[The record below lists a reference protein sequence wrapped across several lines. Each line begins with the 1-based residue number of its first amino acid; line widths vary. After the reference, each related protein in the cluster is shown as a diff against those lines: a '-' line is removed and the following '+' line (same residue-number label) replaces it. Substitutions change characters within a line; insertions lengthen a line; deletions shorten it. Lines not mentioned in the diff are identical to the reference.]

1 MNFRRLRYFH
11 AVARQGSFRR
21 AAEVL
26 RISQPAL
33 SRQIQILEREIGT
46 SLFSRAAKR
55 VMLTPAGNIL
65 FGHSSRLLDEIEAVL
80 EEIRRLGDRK
90 RNELTLGAIQSTL
103 DHVLPR
109 AIDRV
114 HRHYPQLHLTVQ
126 GFRSDEIIDRVARGT
141 LDLGV
146 VATPVSDPRLDVR
159 AIAEDRFV
167 AVVSSSHRLAGA
179 ATTTLKDVLAE
190 PLITFPRS
198 YVIRQVIAAA
208 AAQENLKM
216 EVAVELEIIEAI
228 KALVRSNV
236 GVSILPGVAVLGE
249 SGAGAL
255 RAIPFVDQRLRRE
268 IACIHR
274 ASEEETPGARH
285 LVGAIGEVLKGP
297 VAGVGSR
304 RSRLR
309 RARAAAG
316 G

>member
-1 MNFRRLRYFH
+1 MNFRRLKYFH

-21 AAEVL
+21 AAAVL

-33 SRQIQILEREIGT
+33 SRQIQIFEREIGT
-46 SLFSRAAKR
+46 RLFSRAAKR
-55 VMLTPAGNIL
+55 ATLTPAGNIL

-90 RNELTLGAIQSTL
+90 KNELTLGAIQSTL
-103 DHVLPR
+103 DHVLPQ

-146 VATPVSDPRLDVR
+146 VATPVSDPRLDVEI
-159 AIAEDRFV
+159 IAEDRFV
-167 AVVSSSHRLAGA
+167 AVVSSTHRLAGV
-179 ATTTLKDVLAE
+179 ATTTLEDVLAE

-208 AAQENLKM
+208 AAAEDLKM

-249 SGAGAL
+249 SSAGPL
-255 RAIPFVDQRLRRE
+255 RAIPFADQGLRRD
-268 IACIHR
+268 IACIRR
-274 ASEEETPGARH
+274 ASEEQTPGATY
-285 LVGAIGEVLKGP
+285 LVAAIGEVLKEP
-297 VAGVGSR
+297 AAGAGMR
-304 RSRLR
+304 A
-309 RARAAAG
+309 ARATRPPP
-316 G
+316 

>member
-1 MNFRRLRYFH
+1 MNFRRLKYFH

-21 AAEVL
+21 AAAVL

-33 SRQIQILEREIGT
+33 SRQIQIFEREIGT
-46 SLFSRAAKR
+46 RLFSRAAKR
-55 VMLTPAGNIL
+55 ATLTPAGNIL

-90 RNELTLGAIQSTL
+90 KNELTLGAIQSTL
-103 DHVLPR
+103 DHVLPQ

-146 VATPVSDPRLDVR
+146 VATPVSDPRLDVEI
-159 AIAEDRFV
+159 IAEDRFV
-167 AVVSSSHRLAGA
+167 AVVSSTHRLAGV
-179 ATTTLKDVLAE
+179 ATTTLEDVLAE

-208 AAQENLKM
+208 AAAEDLKM

-236 GVSILPGVAVLGE
+236 GVSILPGVAVQGE
-249 SGAGAL
+249 SSAGPL
-255 RAIPFVDQRLRRE
+255 RAIPFADQGLRRD
-268 IACIHR
+268 IACIRR
-274 ASEEETPGARH
+274 ASEEQTPGATY
-285 LVGAIGEVLKGP
+285 LVAAIGEVLKEPAAG
-297 VAGVGSR
+297 AGVR
-304 RSRLR
+304 A
-309 RARAAAG
+309 ARATRPPP
-316 G
+316 

>member
-1 MNFRRLRYFH
+1 MNFRRLKYFH

-21 AAEVL
+21 AAAVL

-33 SRQIQILEREIGT
+33 SRQIQIFEREIGT
-46 SLFSRAAKR
+46 RLFSRAAKR
-55 VMLTPAGNIL
+55 ATLTPAGNIL

-90 RNELTLGAIQSTL
+90 KNELTLGAIQSTL
-103 DHVLPR
+103 DHVLPQ

-146 VATPVSDPRLDVR
+146 VATPVSDPRLDVEI
-159 AIAEDRFV
+159 IAEDRFV
-167 AVVSSSHRLAGA
+167 AVVSSTHRLAGV
-179 ATTTLKDVLAE
+179 ATTTLEDVLAE

-208 AAQENLKM
+208 AAAEDLKM

-236 GVSILPGVAVLGE
+236 GVSILPGVAVQGE
-249 SGAGAL
+249 SSAGPL
-255 RAIPFVDQRLRRE
+255 RAIPFADQGLRRE
-268 IACIHR
+268 IACIRR
-274 ASEEETPGARH
+274 ASEEQTPGATY
-285 LVGAIGEVLKGP
+285 LVAAIGEVLKEPAAG
-297 VAGVGSR
+297 AGVR
-304 RSRLR
+304 A
-309 RARAAAG
+309 ARATRPPP
-316 G
+316 